1 MRFFVARSLRRAP
14 EGERWSPRAS
24 AEPGS
29 RPRPSPGCG
38 TGRLGA
44 RPRGS
49 REGLAHS
56 RRLANVPC
64 TSLPPGQLRTVLPE
78 GPRHP
83 RGCRRA
89 GLSTRWSYPPLLLPE
104 PRLVQ
109 PGSAW
114 ACLSPPPGGG
124 DAWLPIAVA
133 LPGLPQGHPSPP
145 RALAVPLP
153 RAGSSL
159 PTPRRPCPHPSVSR
173 RAGPTPSPACASWFK
188 LDLAQPTEWGLPPGP
203 ISALREAP
211 GGPGTP
217 RFPKVGQDEGGETWE
232 PRLTPVR
239 GLSSVSGLSGSPGCG
254 VDVVS
259 GCAGQETR
267 GLSGQRGVAGQTL
280 RMASRSQ
287 ELCNSQG

>member
-24 AEPGS
+24 VEPGS

-56 RRLANVPC
+56 RRLANVPNVPC

-114 ACLSPPPGGG
+114 ASHPRAIIHTMLIPRAPAPQTLRAQIPTWRLAAGAPLLSPGGLPDLRRLIPTSTPGRARPTDLPGGG
-124 DAWLPIAVA
+124 
-133 LPGLPQGHPSPP
+133 
-145 RALAVPLP
+145 
-153 RAGSSL
+153 AGVQ
-159 PTPRRPCPHPSVSR
+159 T
-173 RAGPTPSPACASWFK
+173 G
-188 LDLAQPTEWGLPPGP
+188 
-203 ISALREAP
+203 
-211 GGPGTP
+211 
-217 RFPKVGQDEGGETWE
+217 
-232 PRLTPVR
+232 R
-239 GLSSVSGLSGSPGCG
+239 GL
-254 VDVVS
+254 
-259 GCAGQETR
+259 R
-267 GLSGQRGVAGQTL
+267 
-280 RMASRSQ
+280 
-287 ELCNSQG
+287 